1 MVLQHELLPELPGAE
16 VDILTLPIVGRY
28 LLVLLNHLQGPDLFP
43 PEVPHDP
50 GPKNIWVAAVVDEG
64 DVVVKTAL
72 CRVVESGVWANLD
85 VAVGKNSQQFAPL
98 VSSVVFPEVKIWIL
112 GAEFFNIDIL
122 TSQCFDILRGIMQ
135 VEYLGPGFI
144 IKFVHLIFKFLR
156 RIPISGEV
164 QVDPRHLLHDDLP
177 GPDLPGGEE
186 SPALAR
192 SLSDGEG
199 RTGGLVSLPVP
210 HLTLLAA
217 VRRFSADTT
226 FQFLPGLRFTET
238 AGSHRSHLVIKSGV
252 FYCECE
258 DTD

>member
-16 VDILTLPIVGRY
+16 VDIFALPIVGRY

-85 VAVGKNSQQFAPL
+85 VGVGKNSQQFAPL

-122 TSQCFDILRGIMQ
+122 TSQYFDILRGIMQ
-135 VEYLGPGFI
+135 VDVT
-144 IKFVHLIFKFLR
+144 K
-156 RIPISGEV
+156 
-164 QVDPRHLLHDDLP
+164 
-177 GPDLPGGEE
+177 
-186 SPALAR
+186 
-192 SLSDGEG
+192 
-199 RTGGLVSLPVP
+199 LVSESKFFFDFEFCQENSKKRQI
-210 HLTLLAA
+210 LAK
-217 VRRFSADTT
+217 RW
-226 FQFLPGLRFTET
+226 
-238 AGSHRSHLVIKSGV
+238 KSSV
-252 FYCECE
+252 SSS
-258 DTD
+258 